1 MISILPH
8 GLGMLSSAVIA
19 ADDDERC
26 GHCFGEGY
34 TPMAPP
40 HEYAAHMLVR
50 LPAETYEVITD
61 RYVLWPL
68 FGAGSE
74 RAWAAGL
81 ESCVAWLEANG
92 YTVRAMRRQ
101 FHALADASS

>member
-1 MISILPH
+1 MLSILAH
-8 GLGMLSSAVIA
+8 GRGMLSSAVIA
-19 ADDDERC
+19 DDDDRRC
-26 GHCFGEGY
+26 GLCFGEGGY

-40 HEYAAHMLVR
+40 HEYAAHLLVE
-50 LPAETYEVITD
+50 LPAETYEIITD
-61 RYVLWPL
+61 RYVLFPL
-68 FGAGSE
+68 VGGDE

-81 ESCVAWLEANG
+81 ETCVAWLEANG